1 MAPSSSAAMPP
12 QGFSAMP
19 AMPSASQPLALMDK
33 AVPVPS
39 QIQLDFC
46 GVVTLEAP
54 VVAKI
59 DEGLGWWKSLR
70 EQARKVAQGALR
82 NQMSSRMAEVWNLQV
97 TLEQSKMFGAKDG
110 AKLRSTMSEFAKG
123 LMNVQ
128 EMVKG
133 LLGLEKEQPLS

>member
-1 MAPSSSAAMPP
+1 
-12 QGFSAMP
+12 
-19 AMPSASQPLALMDK
+19 MDK

-82 NQMSSRMAEVWNLQV
+82 NQRSSRMAEVWNLQV
-97 TLEQSKMFGAKDG
+97 TLEQSKMFGANDG
-110 AKLRSTMSEFAKG
+110 SKLRSTMSEFAKG